1 MSFLPQSRLQTLGP
15 TLFAKGTFNPS
26 QLNQASY
33 DMRLGEEY
41 FLVGSESPKR
51 LTDEE
56 PYLCL
61 PPGQFALLTTYE
73 SVEIPK
79 SLIAFISV
87 RTQFKLQGLVNISG
101 FHVDP
106 TFKGTLQ
113 FAVQNLSSNDIRLK
127 FKEPTFT
134 IFFSELSDGNVGKYR
149 DPDGTGI
156 SLKHVQM
163 FGGSSVTI
171 ASLHKEVDRLRM
183 LITIYG
189 GIAAA
194 ALVGILI
201 KLLIK

>member
-1 MSFLPQSRLQTLGP
+1 MSFLPQSRLRALGP
-15 TLFAKGTFNPS
+15 TLFPGEAFEQS
-26 QLNQASY
+26 LLNQASY
-33 DMRLGEEY
+33 DLRLGEEY
-41 FLVGSESPKR
+41 FLVGTESPQR
-51 LTDEE
+51 LTEGE

-61 PPGQFALLTTYE
+61 PPGQFALLTTFE
-73 SVEIPK
+73 TVDVPAF
-79 SLIAFISV
+79 LIGFISV

-106 TFKGTLQ
+106 TFRGTLQ
-113 FAVQNLSSNDIRLK
+113 FAVQNLSSSDIRLK

-134 IFFSELSDGNVGKYR
+134 IFFAEVSDGDIGKHR
-149 DPDGTGI
+149 EPDRNGI

-163 FGGSSVTI
+163 FGGNSVTI
-171 ASLHKEVDRLRM
+171 TNLHKEVDKLRM

-194 ALVGILI
+194 AVVGILI

>member
-1 MSFLPQSRLQTLGP
+1 
-15 TLFAKGTFNPS
+15 
-26 QLNQASY
+26 
-33 DMRLGEEY
+33 MRLGEEY

>member
-1 MSFLPQSRLQTLGP
+1 MSFLPQSRLRTLGP
-15 TLFAKGTFNPS
+15 MLFPGKAFEPS
-26 QLNQASY
+26 LLNQASY
-33 DMRLGEEY
+33 DLRLGEEY
-41 FLVGSESPKR
+41 FLVGTESPQQ
-51 LTDEE
+51 LTEEE

-73 SVEIPK
+73 NVDVPE
-79 SLIAFISV
+79 SLIGFISV

-134 IFFSELSDGNVGKYR
+134 IFFAELSDGDIGKHR
-149 DPDGTGI
+149 NPDRNGI

-163 FGGSSVTI
+163 FGGNSVTI
-171 ASLHKEVDRLRM
+171 ANLHKEVDRLRM

-194 ALVGILI
+194 AVVGILI

>member
-1 MSFLPQSRLQTLGP
+1 MSFLPQSSLRALGP
-15 TLFAKGTFNPS
+15 TLFPGETFEPS

-33 DMRLGEEY
+33 DLRLGEEY
-41 FLVGSESPKR
+41 FLVGTESPQR
-51 LTDEE
+51 LTEGE

-73 SVEIPK
+73 TVEVPE
-79 SLIAFISV
+79 SLIGFISV

-134 IFFSELSDGNVGKYR
+134 IFFAELSDGAIGKHR
-149 DPDGTGI
+149 NPDRNGI

-163 FGGSSVTI
+163 FGGNSVTI
-171 ASLHKEVDRLRM
+171 ANLHKEVDRLRM

-194 ALVGILI
+194 AVVGILI

>member
-1 MSFLPQSRLQTLGP
+1 MSFLPQSSLRTLGP
-15 TLFAKGTFNPS
+15 TLFPGEAFEPS
-26 QLNQASY
+26 LLNQASY
-33 DMRLGEEY
+33 DLRLGEEY
-41 FLVGSESPKR
+41 FLVGTESPQQ
-51 LTDEE
+51 LTEGE

-73 SVEIPK
+73 NVDVPE
-79 SLIAFISV
+79 SLIGFISV

-134 IFFSELSDGNVGKYR
+134 IFFAELSDGDIGKHR
-149 DPDGTGI
+149 NPDRNGI

-163 FGGSSVTI
+163 FGGNSVTV
-171 ASLHKEVDRLRM
+171 ANLHKEVDRLRM

-194 ALVGILI
+194 AVVGILI

>member
-1 MSFLPQSRLQTLGP
+1 
-15 TLFAKGTFNPS
+15 
-26 QLNQASY
+26 
-33 DMRLGEEY
+33 MRLGDEY
-41 FLVGSESPKR
+41 FLVGTESPRR
-51 LTDEE
+51 LTEEE

-61 PPGQFALLTTYE
+61 APGQFALLTTYE
-73 SVEIPK
+73 PVEIPAT
-79 SLIAFISV
+79 LIAFISV

-134 IFFSELSDGNVGKYR
+134 IFFSHLCPGDVGEHRDSDGM
-149 DPDGTGI
+149 GI
-156 SLKHVQM
+156 SLKQVQM
-163 FGGSSVTI
+163 FGGNSVTI
-171 ASLHKEVDRLRM
+171 ADLHKEVDRLRM

-194 ALVGILI
+194 AFVGILI